1 MIKKPFIAPSVLSC
15 DFTKMGE
22 QIRQVEGVG
31 CSFFHIDVMD
41 GIFVPNISIG
51 QPVVKSLRKFTRS
64 VLDTHLM
71 ITEPERYIDS
81 FADAGADILTI
92 HIESTANPAA
102 VLKKIKDRGVIPA
115 VSIKPKTDP
124 ALLQPLLPLCGMILV
139 MTVEP
144 GFGGQ
149 RMISEALDNLREV
162 RKMVDGSGYKIDIEV
177 DGGIVTE
184 TIGLAVAAGADIIV
198 AGSAVFGKSD
208 PAAAYLELEKAIGDY
223 TSI

>member
-41 GIFVPNISIG
+41 GMFVPNISIG

-124 ALLQPLLPLCGMILV
+124 SLLQPLLPLCGMILV

-149 RMISEALDNLREV
+149 KMISEALDNLRQV

-177 DGGIVTE
+177 DGGIDTE

-208 PAAAYLELEKAIGDY
+208 PAAAYLELDKAIGDY